1 MLRRAAA
8 RDTDRPYPRLPA
20 VAGRVLRRAGR
31 DDRPP
36 PDPDR
41 DRQTNLLPHRRHPG
55 THAAALRQAPPS
67 VSPSH
72 PLQHRHPPTTR
83 AITMSSAGDPTV
95 DGRRQRGCGSYP
107 ASVDRT
113 PVRPGTGVGSILVD
127 RALTHTRSG
136 IEGLP
141 GSIGDRTTDK
151 MTGEALMR
159 YSFTN
164 ELATS
169 ASAWSLWRVWTDADR
184 RAQRTPPQLR
194 ASSQVRADR
203 TSRGRVLPMGYAR
216 RARSRDLSFAAV
228 PPAAGATCSGCV
240 QQS

>member
-1 MLRRAAA
+1 MRE
-8 RDTDRPYPRLPA
+8 
-20 VAGRVLRRAGR
+20 
-31 DDRPP
+31 
-36 PDPDR
+36 
-41 DRQTNLLPHRRHPG
+41 
-55 THAAALRQAPPS
+55 
-67 VSPSH
+67 
-72 PLQHRHPPTTR
+72 
-83 AITMSSAGDPTV
+83 DPTV

-240 QQS
+240 QQSSRLVGVAVTGPSRCVGGFVVTVSLWWVISLLGGWCRGRVLAAVTRTPTG